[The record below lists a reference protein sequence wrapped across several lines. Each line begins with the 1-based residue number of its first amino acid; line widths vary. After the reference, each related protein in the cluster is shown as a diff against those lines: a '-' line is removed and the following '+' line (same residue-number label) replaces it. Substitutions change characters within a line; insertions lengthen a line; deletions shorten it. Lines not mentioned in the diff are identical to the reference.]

1 MARTRSATS
10 LAVYLNGRRVG
21 TLTRA
26 ASGALDFQYHSSWLG
41 WPSTFAI
48 SLALPL
54 REDRY
59 VGATVAAV
67 FDNLLPDNDQ
77 IRRRVAARMQA
88 GGTDIFSLLA
98 VIGRDC
104 VGALQFL
111 PDGAEPGPAS
121 EITGQP
127 ISPSDV
133 AGLLRDLEVAP
144 LGMDLAREFRISLA
158 GAQEKTALLYQND
171 QWYLPH
177 GSTPTTHIVKPQ
189 IGLRAGHDLSQS
201 VENEFLCAQILSA
214 LALPVAKTSI
224 ADFEDQRALVVERF
238 DRHWTRDSRLLR
250 LPQEDCCQALGFP
263 PTRRYQVDGGPG
275 IADILELLKG
285 SDKPQDDQKRFLKAQ
300 MAFWLLGA
308 TDGHAKNF
316 SVFINAGGGFHMTP
330 LYDVLSTQPLLDG
343 GTIRRTEMKMAMA
356 IGDKLHYRVDEI
368 LPRHFA
374 QTAAKAG
381 VPLKQ
386 VNEITDDLA
395 GSIPAALASVEQS
408 LPGGFPE
415 RLFSSVSAGI
425 RGRLPRLIADRA

>member
-1 MARTRSATS
+1 MARARSTAA

-26 ASGALDFQYHSSWLG
+26 ASGAVDFRYHATWLS
-41 WPSTFAI
+41 WPSAFAI

-59 VGATVAAV
+59 VGAPVTAV
-67 FDNLLPDNDQ
+67 FNNLLPDNDQ
-77 IRRRVAARMQA
+77 IRGRVAAHMQA
-88 GGTDIFSLLA
+88 DGTDVFSLLA

-111 PDGAEPGPAS
+111 PDGMEPDPAR
-121 EITGQP
+121 EISGQP

-144 LGMDLAREFRISLA
+144 LGMDLGREFRISLA

-171 QWYLPH
+171 QWYLPR
-177 GSTPTTHIVKPQ
+177 GSTPTTHIIKPQ
-189 IGLRAGHDLSQS
+189 IGLRAGQDLSQS
-201 VENEFLCAQILSA
+201 VENEFLCAQILNA

-238 DRHWTRDSRLLR
+238 DRHWTRDGRLLR
-250 LPQEDCCQALGFP
+250 LPQEDCCQALGVP
-263 PTRRYQVDGGPG
+263 PTRRYQSDGGPG

-285 SDKPQDDQKRFLKAQ
+285 SDKPQDDQKQFLKAQ

-316 SVFINAGGGFHMTP
+316 SVFLTGIAVAATPDDERNYGVEGGGMRSRNF
-330 LYDVLSTQPLLDG
+330 LV
-343 GTIRRTEMKMAMA
+343 
-356 IGDKLHYRVDEI
+356 V
-368 LPRHFA
+368 
-374 QTAAKAG
+374 
-381 VPLKQ
+381 
-386 VNEITDDLA
+386 
-395 GSIPAALASVEQS
+395 
-408 LPGGFPE
+408 
-415 RLFSSVSAGI
+415 
-425 RGRLPRLIADRA
+425 